1 MKFTPTSLADAVL
14 IDLHKL
20 ADDRG
25 YFARTFCA
33 AEFAAAGLV
42 TEFPRPTTRA
52 TSGPG
57 RCAACIS
64 SARRM
69 PRSRWCAAC
78 AGRSTT

>member
-1 MKFTPTSLADAVL
+1 MKFTKTSLADAVL
-14 IDLHKL
+14 IDLQKL

-33 AEFAAAGLV
+33 NEFAAAGLV
-42 TEFPRPTTRA
+42 TEFVQANQSHNSRPA
-52 TSGPG
+52 

-69 PRSRWCAAC
+69 PR
-78 AGRSTT
+78 